1 MESPTNILAL
11 TSWPLQSGLIH
22 AYTLP
27 YLEMIGGRI
36 GPGSRISLVTMEA
49 RTTGKPSQET
59 EALRLLL
66 SERGIDWMPLPYRP
80 FGALAACLMALN
92 MLRLAIHC
100 TSQDIRAI
108 HAFCTPAGGV
118 GYLLSIALGIPLVL
132 DSYEPH
138 ADAMVE
144 LGVWKPQGAAFRIL
158 HILEHLQSHR
168 ARAVIAA
175 TASMRSYAESRF
187 GVRFEKFFV
196 KPACVDLERF
206 HRTNSGISP
215 LARSLGLD
223 GKVVCVYAG
232 KLGGIYLDDEVFEI
246 FKAASEHW
254 GPRFRALLLS
264 GDDRTKVRAMCVRVG
279 FDPDHLVH
287 ECVPYDKMPDYLA
300 VADFALTPVRPVPT
314 KSHCTPIK
322 NGEYWAMGLPV
333 LITPGISIDSEIIE
347 RERIGVVLKDL
358 SRGSYRKAIHE
369 MSELMAGESTEALR
383 TRVRRA
389 AETHRSFT
397 VARPAYD
404 GVYPSILLPKR

>member
-1 MESPTNILAL
+1 METATNILVL
-11 TSWPLQSGLIH
+11 TSWPLQSGLIQ

-27 YLEMIGGRI
+27 YLGMIRERVS
-36 GPGSRISLVTMEA
+36 PASRISLVTMERA
-49 RTTGKPSQET
+49 APGNPLREP
-59 EALRLLL
+59 EALRVRLEE
-66 SERGIDWMPLPYRP
+66 SGIDWIPLPYRP
-80 FGALAACLMALN
+80 FGILAACLMAAHT
-92 MLRLAIHC
+92 LRLAVHC
-100 TSQDIRAI
+100 LSRDIRAI

-118 GYLLSIALGIPLVL
+118 GCLLSVALGIPLVL

-144 LGVWKPQGAAFRIL
+144 LGVWKSRGAAFRIL
-158 HILEHLQSHR
+158 HALERLQSHR

-196 KPACVDLERF
+196 KPACVDLGRF
-206 HRTNSGISP
+206 RRVDSRTSP
-215 LARSLGLD
+215 LARRLGLE

-232 KLGGIYLDDEVFEI
+232 KLGGIYLEEEVFEI
-246 FKAASEHW
+246 FKAAGEHW

-264 GDDRTKVRAMCVRVG
+264 GDDRSKVRALCVRVG
-279 FDPDHLVH
+279 FDPDRLVH
-287 ECVPYDKMPDYLA
+287 EYVPYHEMPDYLA

-322 NGEYWAMGLPV
+322 DGEYWAMGLPV
-333 LITPGISIDSEIIE
+333 LITPGISTDSEIIG

-358 SRGSYRKAIHE
+358 SQESYRRAIQE
-369 MSELMAGESTEALR
+369 IDELMAGESTDALR
-383 TRVRRA
+383 ARVRGA
-389 AETHRSFT
+389 AETHRSFA

-404 GVYPSILLPKR
+404 GVYPSVLLPRP